1 MIKYSI
7 KNNGNISRR
16 KEDCIDDAIIAYV
29 EIYDCGVSICGPFV
43 HEFKEPVKSTRK
55 QAMELVKRFE
65 KELYRFVDE
74 NYPEIS
80 KKILSAEDF
89 SSDLTNAI
97 VEFKKKFVVE
107 A

>member
-1 MIKYSI
+1 MLF
-7 KNNGNISRR
+7 
-16 KEDCIDDAIIAYV
+16 
-29 EIYDCGVSICGPFV
+29 PFGI
-43 HEFKEPVKSTRK
+43 
-55 QAMELVKRFE
+55 E

-74 NYPEIS
+74 NYPGIS
-80 KKILSAEDF
+80 KKILAAEDF